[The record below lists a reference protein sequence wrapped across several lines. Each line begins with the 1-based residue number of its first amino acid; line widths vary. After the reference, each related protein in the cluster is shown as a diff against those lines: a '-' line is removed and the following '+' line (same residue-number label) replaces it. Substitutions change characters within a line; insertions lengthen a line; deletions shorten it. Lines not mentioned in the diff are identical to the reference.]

1 MPLTIV
7 LSAPIIAVGILL
19 IPYLRTVRR
28 SKQGKPVSAKRYIIS
43 NAATFLCC
51 IAGFAI
57 ALPLLSI
64 AAADGAATAEA
75 AQAADSGMKYIA
87 AAISTGLA
95 CLGAGIAVGMSAP
108 AAVGATSE
116 DPKNNFSKSIVF
128 VVLGEGIAI
137 YGMLISILILF
148 S

>member
-1 MPLTIV
+1 MK
-7 LSAPIIAVGILL
+7 
-19 IPYLRTVRR
+19 YL
-28 SKQGKPVSAKRYIIS
+28 
-43 NAATFLCC
+43 
-51 IAGFAI
+51 
-57 ALPLLSI
+57 
-64 AAADGAATAEA
+64 AAAL
-75 AQAADSGMKYIA
+75 
-87 AAISTGLA
+87 STGLA